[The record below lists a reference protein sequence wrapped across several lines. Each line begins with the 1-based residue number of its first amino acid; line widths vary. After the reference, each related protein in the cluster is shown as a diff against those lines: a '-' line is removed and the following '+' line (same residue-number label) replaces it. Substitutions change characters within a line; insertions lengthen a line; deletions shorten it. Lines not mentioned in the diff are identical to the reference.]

1 MAVEMSFDAVKKDL
15 DRKVE
20 DKALIWT
27 CKDKKTKVTLRPLMY
42 LNDAELKTVTVLI
55 KALGET
61 ENEDEDALDKRV
73 EAIDTILG
81 CAADKKEAFKK
92 DMSEFP
98 VSVRTEIFNAWMG
111 ADDEMG
117 EASDSES

>member
-20 DKALIWT
+20 DKALVWT

-42 LNDAELKTVTVLI
+42 LADAELKTVTVLI
-55 KALGET
+55 KSLA
-61 ENEDEDALDKRV
+61 DDDLDKRM
-73 EAIDTILG
+73 EAIDTVLG
-81 CAADKKEAFKK
+81 CAADKKDAFKK
-92 DMSEFP
+92 DLSELP
-98 VSVRTEIFNAWMG
+98 IAARTDIFNAWMG

>member
-1 MAVEMSFDAVKKDL
+1 MAVEMSFDAVKRDL

-42 LNDAELKTVTVLI
+42 LADKELNTVTVLI
-55 KALGET
+55 KGMSDDD
-61 ENEDEDALDKRV
+61 DEDFDKRMKS
-73 EAIDTILG
+73 IDTILG
-81 CAADKKEAFKK
+81 CAADKKEAFKR
-92 DMSEFP
+92 DMAEFP
-98 VSVRTEIFNAWMG
+98 ASIRAEIFNAWMG
-111 ADDEMG
+111 SDDEQG